1 MGCNPDILENVC
13 PSGLR
18 PSGLYFPIYPDYN
31 PCIISLSSQAEDIKE
46 IIDEMEEGGI
56 CAVKCANESDVCA
69 KIYEEDNIGNK
80 SGFYFVFF
88 Y

>member
-1 MGCNPDILENVC
+1 MFRKISTKNL
-13 PSGLR
+13 S
-18 PSGLYFPIYPDYN
+18 
-31 PCIISLSSQAEDIKE
+31 IIQKYLLLLSQTEDIKE
-46 IIDEMEEGGI
+46 IIGEMEEGGI

>member
-1 MGCNPDILENVC
+1 M
-13 PSGLR
+13 
-18 PSGLYFPIYPDYN
+18 
-31 PCIISLSSQAEDIKE
+31 SSQTEDIKE
-46 IIDEMEEGGI
+46 IIDEMKEGGI